1 MYFCVSIKIKI
12 NLLCSETI
20 LVNRGWVPAKYKD
33 PKMRKEGQVE
43 GVVDV
48 VGIVRLHE
56 NRPNFM
62 PANQEAPNAWFY
74 R

>member
-1 MYFCVSIKIKI
+1 MHLF
-12 NLLCSETI
+12 SETI
-20 LVNRGWVPAKYKD
+20 LVNRGWIPAKQKD
-33 PKMRKEGQVE
+33 PKTRKSGQIEGI
-43 GVVDV
+43 VDV

-62 PANQEAPNAWFY
+62 PANKEASPNAWFY

>member
-1 MYFCVSIKIKI
+1 MHNI
-12 NLLCSETI
+12 NSLNKRIEFSETI
-20 LVNRGWVPAKYKD
+20 LVNRGWVPAKHKNANT
-33 PKMRKEGQVE
+33 RKAGQIE
-43 GVVDV
+43 DEVDI

-62 PANQEAPNAWFY
+62 PANKEASNAWFY